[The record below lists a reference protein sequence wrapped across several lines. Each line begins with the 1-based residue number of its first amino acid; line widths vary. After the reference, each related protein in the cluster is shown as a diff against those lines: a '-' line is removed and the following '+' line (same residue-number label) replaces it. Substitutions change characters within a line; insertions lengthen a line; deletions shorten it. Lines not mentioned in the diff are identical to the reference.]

1 MKKKTFRWKKLLALT
16 AAGLLLSSNAVAQ
29 FTGPA
34 ATGQP
39 STVAQAQKARINSHV
54 TVTGNIVNHLR
65 EDDYTF
71 RDKTGDMRVEIE
83 EPVWQSRQVGPD
95 TLVRLR
101 AEVDVGLSGN
111 RYLWVES
118 LQIVE

>member
-54 TVTGNIVNHLR
+54 TVIGNIVNHLR

-83 EPVWQSRQVGPD
+83 E
-95 TLVRLR
+95 
-101 AEVDVGLSGN
+101 LSGKAA
-111 RYLWVES
+111 RSVPTRWFGCGRRWTWA
-118 LQIVE
+118 